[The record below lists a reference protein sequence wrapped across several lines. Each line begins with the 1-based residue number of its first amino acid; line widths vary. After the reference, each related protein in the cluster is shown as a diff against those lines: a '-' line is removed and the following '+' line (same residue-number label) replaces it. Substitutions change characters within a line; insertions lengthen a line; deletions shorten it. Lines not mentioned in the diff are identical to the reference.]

1 MSIKKSKYFELEYT
15 EKDEEYIDELF
26 EYVEDESKYIVSF
39 FDIDNFDNIVY
50 IKLFDNLNTFR
61 KECSKVKGGLE
72 VPLWL
77 CGLSFRRNGIDR
89 IYALCLEEYKKT
101 DGHNNCILEDLKRL
115 IIHEFVHNCHRK
127 YTNIKLPMWL
137 GDGLATYL
145 SHQYDGDNNLT
156 FNASLDEV
164 INGGVSYKN
173 YYIMF
178 SYALNNYGKD
188 YILGLLK
195 DEEFLKEE
203 TVKLYNEVSSF
214 YKNKSR

>member
-1 MSIKKSKYFELEYT
+1 MGIKKGKYFELEYT

-26 EYVEDESKYIVSF
+26 EYIEKESKYIVSF

-61 KECSKVKGGLE
+61 KECSKVKGGIE

-77 CGLSFRRNGIDR
+77 CGLSFRRNGINY
-89 IYALCLEEYKKT
+89 IYSLCLEEYRKT
-101 DGHNNCILEDLKRL
+101 DNHNNCTLENLKRL
-115 IIHEFVHNCHRK
+115 IIHEFVHACHRK
-127 YTNIKLPMWL
+127 YTNIKLPVWL

-145 SHQYDGDNNLT
+145 SHQYDNNNFI

-164 INGGVSYKN
+164 INGGTSYTN

-178 SYALNNYGKD
+178 SYVLNNYGKD
-188 YILGLLK
+188 YILSLLK
-195 DEEFLKEE
+195 DEEYLKKE
-203 TVKLYNEVSSF
+203 TVKLYDEASSF
-214 YKNKSR
+214 YKNKNM